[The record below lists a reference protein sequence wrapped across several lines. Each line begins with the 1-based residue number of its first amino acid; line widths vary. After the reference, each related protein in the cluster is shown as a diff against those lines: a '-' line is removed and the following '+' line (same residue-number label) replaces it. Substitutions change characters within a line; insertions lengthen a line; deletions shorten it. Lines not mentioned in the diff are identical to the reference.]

1 MSTILRFRRPPHV
14 ELYGGVISGG
24 DRPEL
29 IGSIRYFIDYH
40 DEEGDV
46 VGMWD
51 GASYDEGC
59 SVLAR
64 FRSDGMET
72 FDRLRE
78 AL

>member
-1 MSTILRFRRPPHV
+1 MSTILRFRKPPHV

-29 IGSIRYFIDYH
+29 IGSVRYFVDYH
-40 DEEGDV
+40 DEEGGV

-51 GASYDEGC
+51 GASYDEARA
-59 SVLAR
+59 VLAN
-64 FRSDGMET
+64 FRSEGMEA

-78 AL
+78 AM